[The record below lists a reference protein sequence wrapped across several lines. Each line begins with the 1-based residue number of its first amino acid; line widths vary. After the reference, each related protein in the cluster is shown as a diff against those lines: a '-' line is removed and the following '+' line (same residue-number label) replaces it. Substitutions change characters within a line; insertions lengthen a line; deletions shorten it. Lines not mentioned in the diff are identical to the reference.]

1 MKEKEEASFPP
12 HLVEREEKG
21 GSAAFIDQVQSNWRL
36 NILIYSVMFQPQ
48 QRKKLVLIGDSI
60 TQQSFSVEHR
70 GWGAALADYYHRTAD
85 VINRG
90 YSGYNSRWIRA
101 IIDKGIL
108 SSSDISFIQTVS
120 LVTLFLGANDAVHA
134 TADQHVSVAEYK
146 ENLIAIIQYI
156 RSINE
161 NIVIVIITPPAVN
174 SEHWPTRSN
183 EQVAP
188 YAATVREL
196 AAEYNLGLVD
206 LHSNDDGNKK
216 IELSDLRDG
225 LHLNEYGNS
234 KVFDALRSLI
244 RRRYPALCPDDN
256 SDGKP
261 NIPLHYP
268 HFSELT
274 SKDSEAAILHLAS
287 WKWPQ

>member
-1 MKEKEEASFPP
+1 MWILARKSKKILLKKEEKITIFSRMSAFLP
-12 HLVEREEKG
+12 HER
-21 GSAAFIDQVQSNWRL
+21 R
-36 NILIYSVMFQPQ
+36 
-48 QRKKLVLIGDSI
+48 KLVLVGDSI

-108 SSSDISFIQTVS
+108 PANEAAFIQTVS

-134 TADQHVSVAEYK
+134 TADQHVSVEEYK
-146 ENLIAIIQYI
+146 ENLITIIQYI
-156 RSINE
+156 RRING
-161 NIVIVIITPPAVN
+161 NITIVIITPPAVN
-174 SEHWPTRSN
+174 SDLWPTRSI
-183 EQVAP
+183 EQVTP
-188 YAATVREL
+188 YASVVREL
-196 AAEYNLGLVD
+196 AAEYNLGLID
-206 LHSNDDGNKK
+206 LHSNDNGNKK

-225 LHLNEYGNS
+225 LHLNETGNN
-234 KVFDALRSLI
+234 KVFESIRNLI
-244 RRRYPALCPDDN
+244 RSKYPALCPDDN

-268 HFSELT
+268 HFSALT
-274 SKDSEAAILHLAS
+274 TKDSASAIQYLAS
-287 WKWPQ
+287 WKWSE